1 VTDAS
6 RMPDRARLGAVAD
19 LDELCAFIGDCRR
32 CRLAETR
39 TTLVFGVGDPGA
51 DLLFIGEA
59 PGKNEDLKGE
69 PFVGAAGRLL
79 DELLGSIGL
88 HRSEVYIANV
98 LKCRPPGN
106 RDPQADEI
114 ETCTPFL
121 AEQVRLIDPL
131 VIATLGNFA
140 TRYVLGT
147 DAGIT
152 RLRGRLFEVDG
163 RRVVPIYHPAAALY
177 SPDKRGVLF
186 DDFRR
191 LATVMQ
197 WAREG
202 RPVSPTARIAAG
214 HEDWL
219 EVLVDPLGD
228 AEKPAPAPR
237 EDPGEDPSTD
247 QQTLF

>member
-1 VTDAS
+1 
-6 RMPDRARLGAVAD
+6 M
-19 LDELCAFIGDCRR
+19 
-32 CRLAETR
+32 
-39 TTLVFGVGDPGA
+39 
-51 DLLFIGEA
+51 
-59 PGKNEDLKGE
+59 
-69 PFVGAAGRLL
+69 
-79 DELLGSIGL
+79 
-88 HRSEVYIANV
+88 
-98 LKCRPPGN
+98 
-106 RDPQADEI
+106 
-114 ETCTPFL
+114 
-121 AEQVRLIDPL
+121 RLIDPL

-177 SPDKRGVLF
+177 SPDKRQVLF

-191 LATVMQ
+191 LATVMR

-202 RPVSPTARIAAG
+202 RPVAPTARLSAG

-219 EVLVDPLGD
+219 EVLADPAGD
-228 AEKPAPAPR
+228 AGRLASGSAADAADEPAA
-237 EDPGEDPSTD
+237 D

>member
-1 VTDAS
+1 
-6 RMPDRARLGAVAD
+6 MPDRAELGAVAD
-19 LDELCAFIGDCRR
+19 LDALRTFIGDCQR

-39 TTLVFGVGDPGA
+39 TTLVFGVGDPSA

-59 PGKNEDLKGE
+59 PGRNEDLKGE
-69 PFVGAAGRLL
+69 PFVGAAGKLL

-88 HRSEVYIANV
+88 NRSQVYIANV

-121 AEQVRLIDPL
+121 AEQVRRIDPL

-163 RRVVPIYHPAAALY
+163 RRVVPIFHPAAALY
-177 SPDKRGVLF
+177 SPDKRQVLF

-191 LATVMQ
+191 LATVMH